1 MPLEDALA
9 KIPGLAGY
17 LGQQQFQQ
25 QQQTGQIGQM
35 GSLLKIQEM
44 MRQRQQEQELNQAL
58 KASGGNLEQAL
69 PALIQAGHIKGEH
82 LTAAMK
88 LLSDAQ
94 AKKEAIQAMKELNAP
109 TTSAPQAPVELG
121 IGQPAGGAPEAP
133 VSGSA
138 PSGNEDR
145 IAKLKAM
152 QVQYAGNST
161 AATAIQK
168 EIDKLENTTQSPS
181 VHLVKDT
188 ASPTGWSHA
197 DVKTGK
203 ILMKGA
209 PPPANQEL
217 SISPAATKS
226 AAAQVAAG
234 MPLSQVVPGYGRTIG
249 PAREQVRQ
257 QAVSQ
262 IMSETGM
269 NEAQAGEELAN
280 RNIAFA
286 AGKRSTTQ
294 LTTMLGATRQAV
306 DQLDFNVKK
315 VTEQMDKLGGGG
327 LVDISPVVT
336 AIARGAQ
343 KWTGDP
349 AYSSLFYYMHAAGM
363 ESARILQ
370 GGQASI
376 AQLHQGAADQAQQWA
391 SANMTTPKAWREG
404 VAPAMTAE
412 GRERI
417 KTYER
422 ALASAKVGQQNPAP
436 PPSPNSPSAS
446 SVPVTA
452 TGPNGQKL
460 KLEGGQWVP
469 M

>member
-9 KIPGLAGY
+9 RVPGLAGY

-25 QQQTGQIGQM
+25 QQQSGQLGQM
-35 GSLLKIQEM
+35 GSLLKIHEM
-44 MRQRQQEQELNQAL
+44 LQQQKQEQELNQAL
-58 KASGGNLEQAL
+58 KSSGGDLEKAL

-88 LLSDAQ
+88 LLSDSQ
-94 AKKEAIQAMKELNAP
+94 AKREAIQAMRELNAP
-109 TTSAPQAPVELG
+109 QTGQPQELG
-121 IGQPAGGAPEAP
+121 AGQPVAPEAGASP
-133 VSGSA
+133 TVQ
-138 PSGNEDR
+138 PTGNEAQ
-145 IAKLKAM
+145 IARVKAL
-152 QVQYAGNST
+152 QTQYAGNPNV
-161 AATAIQK
+161 ATSLQK
-168 EIDKLENTTQSPS
+168 ELDRLQGSGTPS
-181 VHLVKDT
+181 VHIVQDK
-188 ASPTGWSHA
+188 ASPTGWSYGDA
-197 DVKTGK
+197 KQEGK

-234 MPLSQVVPGYGRTIG
+234 MPLSQVVPGYGRSIG

-269 NEAQAGEELAN
+269 TEAQAGEELAN

-327 LVDISPVVT
+327 ITDISPVVN

-349 AYSSLFYYMHAAGM
+349 AYSALFYYMHAAGM

-436 PPSPNSPSAS
+436 QPSPNAPSAAS
-446 SVPVTA
+446 GVPITA

-469 M
+469 MQ